1 MLYAHGAHSLL
12 PLLPMSLVPA
22 DNPQFLTAITQRVR
36 AVQYQALQLVDREQ
50 LQLYWDLGRLIA
62 DRQQHAGWGKGI
74 VETLARD
81 LQTEFAG
88 LSGFSAS
95 NLWRMRAF
103 YLAYA
108 EDEILAP
115 LVRELGWSLNVVILE
130 KSQSAHERLFYVTQA
145 RQYHWTKAALLQ
157 QFKAQAYQK
166 TLTAQ
171 HNFEQTVP
179 GPQQSSAVLA
189 LKDEYLFDFL
199 ELSVPHSEYEL
210 EQALLGNVRRFLSE
224 MGGDFTF
231 IGNQHRLELAGQ
243 EYFIDLLL
251 FHRELQCLV
260 AIELKIDEFRPEY
273 AGKMNFYL
281 SVLNQTVRKPHEQPS
296 IGIIICQSKN
306 RTVVEFALRDVNKP
320 IGVATYTYTDTL
332 PSELRPFF
340 PSNEELVRRLDAVT
354 AALQAQAGTGPVG
367 PAKDEP
373 AAAKAV

>member
-1 MLYAHGAHSLL
+1 
-12 PLLPMSLVPA
+12 MSSVPA
-22 DNPQFLTAITQRVR
+22 DYPQFLTAIKQRVR
-36 AVQYQALQLVDREQ
+36 AAQYQALQAVNREQ
-50 LQLYWDLGRLIA
+50 LQLYWDLGQLIA
-62 DRQQHAGWGKGI
+62 ERQQQAGWGKKI
-74 VETLARD
+74 VETLAHD
-81 LQTEFAG
+81 LQTEFVG

-108 EDEILAP
+108 QEEVLAP
-115 LVRELGWSLNVVILE
+115 LVRELGWSLNVAILE
-130 KSQSAHERLFYVTQA
+130 NQ
-145 RQYHWTKAALLQ
+145 LQ
-157 QFKAQAYQK
+157 AQAYQK
-166 TLTAQ
+166 TVTAQ
-171 HNFEQTVP
+171 HNFEQTLP
-179 GPQQSSAVLA
+179 PTQHTPAVLA

-210 EQALLGNVRRFLSE
+210 EQALLSNVRRFLSE

-231 IGNQHRLELAGQ
+231 IGNQYRLELAGQ

-281 SVLNQTVRKPHEQPS
+281 SVLNETVRKAHEQPS

-320 IGVATYTYTDTL
+320 IGVATYTFSDTL

-354 AALQAQAGTGPVG
+354 AALQAPLSGKPSLPSPNEQSL
-367 PAKDEP
+367 
-373 AAAKAV
+373 

>member
-1 MLYAHGAHSLL
+1 
-12 PLLPMSLVPA
+12 MSSVPA
-22 DNPQFLTAITQRVR
+22 DYPQFLTAIKQRVR
-36 AVQYQALQLVDREQ
+36 AAQYQALQAVNREQ
-50 LQLYWDLGRLIA
+50 LQLYWDLGQLIA
-62 DRQQHAGWGKGI
+62 ERQQQAGWGKKI
-74 VETLARD
+74 VETLAHD
-81 LQTEFAG
+81 LQIEFVG
-88 LSGFSAS
+88 LNGFSAS

-108 EDEILAP
+108 HEEVLAP
-115 LVRELGWSLNVVILE
+115 LVRELGWSLNVAILE
-130 KSQSAHERLFYVTQA
+130 KTQSAHERLFYVSQA
-145 RQYHWTKAALLQ
+145 LQHRWTKATLLHQ
-157 QFKAQAYQK
+157 LQAQAYHK
-166 TLTAQ
+166 TITAQ
-171 HNFEQTVP
+171 HNFEQTLP
-179 GPQQSSAVLA
+179 ATQHAPAVLA

-210 EQALLGNVRRFLSE
+210 EQALLSNVRRFLSE

-231 IGNQHRLELAGQ
+231 IGNQYRLELAGQ
-243 EYFIDLLL
+243 EYFVDLLL

-281 SVLNQTVRKPHEQPS
+281 SVLNETVRKAHEQPS

-320 IGVATYTYTDTL
+320 IGVATYTYSDTL

-354 AALQAQAGTGPVG
+354 AALQAPLGSKPAQSTGADQP
-367 PAKDEP
+367 D
-373 AAAKAV
+373 

>member
-1 MLYAHGAHSLL
+1 
-12 PLLPMSLVPA
+12 MSFVPA
-22 DNPQFLTAITQRVR
+22 DYPQFLTAITQRVR
-36 AVQYQALQLVDREQ
+36 EAQYQALQLVNREQ

-62 DRQQHAGWGKGI
+62 DRQQHTGWGKGI
-74 VETLARD
+74 VETLAHD

-108 EDEILAP
+108 DDEVLAP

-145 RQYHWTKAALLQ
+145 RQYHWTKATLLQ
-157 QFKAQAYQK
+157 QFKAQAYQR

-171 HNFEQTVP
+171 HNFEQTLP
-179 GPQQSSAVLA
+179 GPSQSSAVLA

-210 EQALLGNVRRFLSE
+210 EQALLANVRRFLSE

-231 IGNQHRLELAGQ
+231 ISNQYRLELAGQ

-260 AIELKIDEFRPEY
+260 AVELKIDEFRPEY

-354 AALQAQAGTGPVG
+354 AALQSQTEARPGA
-367 PAKDEP
+367 PAKE
-373 AAAKAV
+373 

>member
-1 MLYAHGAHSLL
+1 VRVSYLF
-12 PLLPMSLVPA
+12 PLLPMSAVPA
-22 DNPQFLTAITQRVR
+22 DYPAFLTAIKQRVR
-36 AVQYQALQLVDREQ
+36 AAQYQALQLVNREQ
-50 LQLYWDLGRLIA
+50 MQLYWDLGRLIA
-62 DRQQHAGWGKGI
+62 DRQQHAGWGKGV

-108 EDEILAP
+108 EDEVLAP
-115 LVRELGWSLNVVILE
+115 LVRELGWSLNVAILE

-157 QFKAQAYQK
+157 QFKAQAYQR

-171 HNFEQTVP
+171 HNFEQTLP
-179 GPQQSSAVLA
+179 GPSQSSAVLA

-231 IGNQHRLELAGQ
+231 ISNQYRLELAGQ
-243 EYFIDLLL
+243 EYFIDLLF

-260 AIELKIDEFRPEY
+260 AVELKIDEFRPEY

-320 IGVATYTYTDTL
+320 IGIATYTYTDTL

-354 AALQAQAGTGPVG
+354 AALQSQTEARPSA
-367 PAKDEP
+367 PAKD
-373 AAAKAV
+373 

>member
-1 MLYAHGAHSLL
+1 MT
-12 PLLPMSLVPA
+12 PVPA
-22 DNPQFLTAITQRVR
+22 DYPQFLILIKQRVR
-36 AVQYQALQLVDREQ
+36 AAQYQALQAVNREQ
-50 LQLYWDLGRLIA
+50 IQLYWDLGRLIA
-62 DRQQHAGWGKGI
+62 ERQQQAGWGKHI

-108 EDEILAP
+108 HDEILAP
-115 LVRELGWSLNVVILE
+115 LVRELGWSLNVAILE
-130 KSQSAHERLFYVTQA
+130 KSQSTHERLFYLTQA
-145 RQYHWTKAALLQ
+145 QRYHWTKATLLQ
-157 QFKAQAYQK
+157 QLKAQAYQR

-171 HNFEQTVP
+171 HNFEQTLP
-179 GPQQSSAVLA
+179 AAQQSSAVLA

-199 ELSVPHSEYEL
+199 ELSVPHSEYQL
-210 EQALLGNVRRFLSE
+210 EQALLSNVRRFLSE

-231 IGNQHRLELAGQ
+231 IGNQYRLELAGQ

-251 FHRELQCLV
+251 FHRELQALV
-260 AIELKIDEFRPEY
+260 AVELKIDDFRPEY

-332 PSELRPFF
+332 PSELRQFF

-354 AALQAQAGTGPVG
+354 AALKAST
-367 PAKDEP
+367 KDES
-373 AAAKAV
+373 AT